1 MSNPF
6 FDGLMLMVTKLGSV
20 YFWAAIAGYLLIRK
34 KVAGITLGLGLLIN
48 SIIVSLVKNL
58 VERGRP
64 ETMLEGINTLLW
76 EGDFS
81 FPSGHTSTAFVGAV
95 IMGHYFPKYKPLFYV
110 LAGLVALSR
119 VYVGVHYPLDVIVGG
134 AIGALVGKAVLQLP
148 ITKNIKKYGFV
159 NDLRL

>member
-1 MSNPF
+1 
-6 FDGLMLMVTKLGSV
+6 
-20 YFWAAIAGYLLIRK
+20 
-34 KVAGITLGLGLLIN
+34 
-48 SIIVSLVKNL
+48 LVKNL